1 MATQTMSNV
10 QLELLKIYSADIPN
24 EELIELK
31 NVLAGF
37 FAEKAIK
44 SADRIWDEK
53 GLTNDDMDAWLNE
66 Q

>member
-1 MATQTMSNV
+1 MSNV